1 MKNAAFGKTME
12 DMKKHRDI
20 KLVTTEIIRNCL
32 ISGPNYDTLKFLTEH
47 LLAIELKKPEIL
59 TNKPV
64 SWGNS
69 ILELS
74 NILMYE
80 FWYN

>member
-20 KLVTTEIIRNCL
+20 KLVTKEIIRNCL
-32 ISGPNYDTLKFLTEH
+32 ISGPNYHTLKFLTEH

-64 SWGNS
+64 S
-69 ILELS
+69 
-74 NILMYE
+74 
-80 FWYN
+80 

>member
-12 DMKKHRDI
+12 DMKKHRYF
-20 KLVTTEIIRNCL
+20 KLVTTEIRRNYQ
-32 ISGPNYDTLKFLTEH
+32 ISGPNYHTLKFLTEH

-64 SWGNS
+64 S
-69 ILELS
+69 
-74 NILMYE
+74 
-80 FWYN
+80 